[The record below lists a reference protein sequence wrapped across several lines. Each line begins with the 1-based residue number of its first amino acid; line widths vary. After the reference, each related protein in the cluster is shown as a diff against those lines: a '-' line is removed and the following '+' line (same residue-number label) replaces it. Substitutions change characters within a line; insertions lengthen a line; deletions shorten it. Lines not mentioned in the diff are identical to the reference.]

1 MILADNETK
10 LTLLN
15 NETIAK
21 TIIELLREKP
31 DRPVTIG
38 VHGDRPP
45 RRAPEVPAFRTVRW
59 SQTTSHSLFRSEA

>member
-10 LTLLN
+10 LTSLN

-38 VHGDRPP
+38 VHGD
-45 RRAPEVPAFRTVRW
+45 
-59 SQTTSHSLFRSEA
+59 